1 MIFGAFLREEVVEP
15 VGHAQWV
22 FTIPKILRAYFLR
35 NRELL
40 GDLSRAAWQTV
51 RALMAEAADD
61 PGVRPGMVVVPQT
74 FGS

>member
-1 MIFGAFLREEVVEP
+1 MGDPHHHF
-15 VGHAQWV
+15 
-22 FTIPKILRAYFLR
+22 
-35 NRELL
+35 LL